1 MKQELTALAAGIV
14 FALGLGIAGMTL
26 PEKVMGFLDFTGNW
40 DPSLAF
46 VMVGAIGV
54 NALVW
59 WILVRRREK
68 PLFAEAF
75 QLPTRTEI
83 DWRLIVGATLF
94 GVGWGLGGYCPGPG
108 VASMF
113 VGGRSVALFVGA
125 MLAGMWLFGRVESR
139 VTPERR

>member
-1 MKQELTALAAGIV
+1 MKQQLTALAAGAV
-14 FALGLGIAGMTL
+14 FALGLGIAGMTQ
-26 PEKVMGFLDFTGNW
+26 PEKVMGFLDFTGDW

-59 WILVRRREK
+59 WLLVRGREK
-68 PLFAEAF
+68 PVFAEAF
-75 QLPTRTEI
+75 ALPTRTEI
-83 DWRLIVGATLF
+83 DWRLVTGATLF

-113 VGGRSVALFVGA
+113 FGGQSVLLFVGA
-125 MLAGMWLFGRVESR
+125 MLAGMWLFGRIESR
-139 VTPERR
+139 GRA